1 MRVGRDHFTAALAVL
16 SSASTIAPAIA
27 EGHHTAAL
35 HSSRSQAASLSG
47 RTYSGQQINVV
58 TSATGNE
65 SQVSGNSGN
74 VTVNQ
79 TSGPVIVSAGW
90 GYHLPS
96 MKAPSGSGVESSS
109 GGGLFNVGTS
119 GAGGGA
125 PVNIGTSGT
134 GGGGLV
140 NVGTGGTGG
149 LVNIGTGG
157 TSGGGLV
164 NVGTGAASGGG
175 LVNVGTSGNGGG
187 GLVNVGTSG
196 DRGGALVNVGTG
208 NTSGAGLVNVGASS
222 AEGGLVNLANEAL
235 RPTNGGGTPVE
246 LCGLCAS
253 ALNGGVGG
261 N

>member
-1 MRVGRDHFTAALAVL
+1 ML
-16 SSASTIAPAIA
+16 SSASTIAPAVA
-27 EGHHTAAL
+27 AGHHTAAL

-58 TSATGNE
+58 TSTTGNE

-79 TSGPVIVSAGW
+79 TSGPVIVSVGW

-96 MKAPSGSGVESSS
+96 INAPSGSGAESSS
-109 GGGLFNVGTS
+109 GGSLSNVGTS

-134 GGGGLV
+134 SGGGLV

-149 LVNIGTGG
+149 LVNIGTAG

-175 LVNVGTSGNGGG
+175 LVNVGTSGIG
-187 GLVNVGTSG
+187 
-196 DRGGALVNVGTG
+196 GGALVNVGTG
-208 NTSGAGLVNVGASS
+208 NTGGAGLVNVGASN

-246 LCGLCAS
+246 LCGLCTS
-253 ALNGGVGG
+253 ALNGGVGA